1 MTEECVIILSNNL
14 HRFEESILSYL
25 LDKEEGILSG
35 TDL

>member
-1 MTEECVIILSNNL
+1 MTEEYVIIVSNNL
-14 HRFEESILSYL
+14 HRSEENVLSYL